1 MMIYKEL
8 KITDLVPELLKDF
21 DRHEKIYRAWRLRE
35 DGSEYLKDIYYE
47 ENWDNNDLLSICNE
61 LKSTLEKGGS
71 VFAAF
76 DESKLVGFAS
86 LENEFFGSKNQYI
99 QLSNLHIT
107 NNYRHKGI
115 GKTLFNM
122 CTHKARELKARK
134 IYISASSCENAQ
146 NFYRGIDCVLTKE
159 VNKKLYNLEPF
170 DCHMEYIL

>member
-1 MMIYKEL
+1 MIYKEL
-8 KITDLVPELLKDF
+8 VMDELNHELFMDF
-21 DRHEKIYRAWRLRE
+21 DRYEEVHRAWRIRE

-47 ENWDNNDLLSICNE
+47 EDWDDNELLCICNE

-86 LENEFFGSKNQYI
+86 LGNEFFGSKDQYI

-115 GKTLFNM
+115 GKALFNM
-122 CTHKARELKARK
+122 CTNKARELKASK

-146 NFYRGIDCVLTKE
+146 NFYRGMGCVLTKE

>member
-8 KITDLVPELLKDF
+8 KITDLVPELLKSF
-21 DRHEKIYRAWRLRE
+21 DRYEKIYRAWRLRE

-47 ENWDNNDLLSICNE
+47 ENWDSNDLLSICNE

-71 VFAAF
+71 VFATF

-86 LENEFFGSKNQYI
+86 LENEFFGSKKQYI

-107 NNYRHKGI
+107 NSHRHKGI
-115 GKTLFNM
+115 GKTLFKM
-122 CTHKARELKARK
+122 CINKARELEASKV
-134 IYISASSCENAQ
+134 YISASSCENAQ
-146 NFYRGIDCVLTKE
+146 TFYRGMGCVLTKE
-159 VNKKLYNLEPF
+159 VNKDLYDLEPF

>member
-1 MMIYKEL
+1 MIYKEL
-8 KITDLVPELLKDF
+8 KITDLVPELLNGF
-21 DRHEKIYRAWRLRE
+21 DRHEKIHRAWRLRE

-47 ENWDNNDLLSICNE
+47 ENWDNNELLCICNE

-76 DESKLVGFAS
+76 DESELVGFAS

-107 NNYRHKGI
+107 NNHRHKGI
-115 GKTLFNM
+115 GKTLFDM
-122 CTHKARELKARK
+122 CINKARDQKAVK

-146 NFYRGIDCVLTKE
+146 NFYRGIGCVFAKE
-159 VNKKLYNLEPF
+159 VNKDLYVLEPF

>member
-8 KITDLVPELLKDF
+8 KITDLVLELLNDF
-21 DRHEKIYRAWRLRE
+21 DRHEKIYRAWRLRD

-47 ENWDNNDLLSICNE
+47 ENWDNNELLCICNE
-61 LKSTLEKGGS
+61 LKSTFEKGGS

-86 LENEFFGSKNQYI
+86 LENEFFGSKKQYI

-107 NNYRHKGI
+107 NSHRHKGI

-122 CTHKARELKARK
+122 CIDKARELKASK
-134 IYISASSCENAQ
+134 VYISASSCENAQ
-146 NFYRGIDCVLTKE
+146 TFYRCMGCILTKE

-170 DCHMEYIL
+170 DYHMEYIL